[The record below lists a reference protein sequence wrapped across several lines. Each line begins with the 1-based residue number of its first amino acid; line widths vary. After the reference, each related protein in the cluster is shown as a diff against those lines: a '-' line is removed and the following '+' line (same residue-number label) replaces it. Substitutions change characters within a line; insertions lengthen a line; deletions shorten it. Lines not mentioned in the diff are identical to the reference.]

1 MIFFGQKDVNV
12 NLIVGLISL
21 LVVLWLVMFVVP
33 GIFVNLFDTFL
44 GNLFL
49 IMFIVLAGMYNITL
63 SVGLAFIFIILFRFS
78 HMSHSLFLEKQKN
91 YN

>member
-1 MIFFGQKDVNV
+1 MTFFGQKNVNV

-49 IMFIVLAGMYNITL
+49 IMFIILAGMYNITL
-63 SVGLAFIFIILFRFS
+63 GVGLAFVFIILFRFS
-78 HMSHSLFLEKQKN
+78 HMSHGLF
-91 YN
+91 

>member
-1 MIFFGQKDVNV
+1 MSFLKTKNINV

-21 LVVLWLVMFVVP
+21 LVVLWLIMFTIP
-33 GIFVNLFDTFL
+33 GIFVSLFDTLL

-49 IMFIVLAGMYNITL
+49 LVFIVLSGMYNITL

-78 HMSHSLFLEKQKN
+78 HMSKSTSVL
-91 YN
+91 